1 MAKNSGRLLITGATG
16 GMGSASSLLA
26 AELGYSL
33 LLTDLNADK
42 LRDLQAICVE
52 RGVACDTCVT
62 DVRDAASI
70 NDLAKRARTLGIDG
84 AIHTI
89 GLSPQMADWRTI
101 IEVDL
106 VGNLT
111 LVEAVRP
118 AMNPGAC
125 SVCIASMSGHM
136 VPANEPIDALLAD
149 PLSDNFRERLTAL
162 AAGESSI
169 KHSGLAYAYAKKA
182 LQNYVTRHAYS
193 WGSEGKRIVS
203 ISPGLIDTEQGQL
216 ESKAMDNFEEMRSL
230 VALQRLGA
238 AEDIANL
245 CLYLVSEQASYITGC
260 DILVDGG
267 FIACMN
273 EQQEATAAGG

>member
-1 MAKNSGRLLITGATG
+1 MDQTSGRLLITGATG
-16 GMGSASSLLA
+16 GMGSACSLLA
-26 AELGYSL
+26 AERGHSL
-33 LLTDLNADK
+33 LLTDLDADK
-42 LRDLQAICVE
+42 LRELQADCIE
-52 RGVACDTCVT
+52 RGVACDTWVT
-62 DVRDAASI
+62 DVTDFASI
-70 NDLAKRARTLGIDG
+70 DGLAECAGSLRIDG

-136 VPANEPIDALLAD
+136 VPANEQIDAVLAD
-149 PLSDNFRERLTAL
+149 PLAADFGARLTAL
-162 AAGESSI
+162 AADEASLE
-169 KHSGLAYAYAKKA
+169 HSGLAYAYAKKA
-182 LQNYVTRHAYS
+182 LKNYVASHAFR
-193 WGSEGKRIVS
+193 WGAEDKRIVS

-216 ESKAMDNFEEMRSL
+216 ESNAMDNFDEMQSL
-230 VALQRLGA
+230 IALRRLGA

-267 FIACMN
+267 FIARMN
-273 EQQEATAAGG
+273 EQQAAPAGNG